1 MAPIEVNSDLHLHG
15 QFSGAV
21 SADMVPSRIGEQA
34 ILKGLH
40 LVGTAD
46 ILNDRWLRMVK
57 DQLSQEAG
65 NEGVFIHKNGT
76 RFILQTEIED
86 AMRVHHILLFP
97 SLSKV
102 QEVRERFSSKCK
114 DLDTEGRPK
123 IHLNSAEIADIALAA
138 DCLVGPSHAFTPW
151 TAMYKEY
158 NSLEK
163 CYGSNA
169 SRIAFIELGLSA
181 DTDMADRVSELGR
194 VTFLSNSDAHSP
206 WPNKMGRE
214 FTTLSMEG
222 ISFSEMSKAIKRE
235 GGRRPILNVKLSP
248 KEGKYHRTRCMG
260 CLTFFTHGDAMRL
273 RWRCPACGKP
283 IKKGVLERIDE
294 LASSKE
300 PVHPDHRPP
309 CVHIIP
315 LSEII
320 GLSLGVKNVY
330 SAKVQEMW
338 RLFINKFRN
347 EISVLT
353 TAPISELE
361 SVDKRTAEMIRLF
374 REDKFSYIP
383 GGAGEYGVPVPPGKD
398 AKMKVWDG
406 AKVVTKDIN
415 ATVDSKQRSLSEF
428 L

>member
-1 MAPIEVNSDLHLHG
+1 MELQRVNADLHLHG

-34 ILKGLH
+34 ILKGLR

-57 DQLSQEAG
+57 SQLVTDSG
-65 NEGVFIHKNGT
+65 NEGIFSHPNGT
-76 RFILQTEIED
+76 RFVLQTEVED

-97 SLSKV
+97 ALSKV

-138 DCLVGPSHAFTPW
+138 GCLIGPSHAFTPW

-158 NSLEK
+158 GSLKE
-163 CYGSNA
+163 CYGVNSDK
-169 SRIAFIELGLSA
+169 IHFIELGLSA
-181 DTDMADRVSELGR
+181 DTDMADRVSELHR

-214 FTTLSMEG
+214 FTTLLMADL
-222 ISFSEMSKAIKRE
+222 SFDEMSKAIRRE
-235 GGRRPILNVKLSP
+235 GGRKPALNVKLNP
-248 KEGKYHRTRCMG
+248 KEGKYHRTRCMN
-260 CLTFFTHGDAMRL
+260 CLTFFSLGDAMGL

-294 LASSKE
+294 LADSKE

-338 RLFINKFRN
+338 RLFINRFGN
-347 EISVLT
+347 EIDVLT
-353 TAPISELE
+353 SIPIPQLE
-361 SVDKRTAEMIRLF
+361 EVDKKTAEMVQLF

-383 GGAGEYGVPVPPGKD
+383 GGAGAYGIPVPPGKE
-398 AKMKVWDG
+398 AKIKVWDG
-406 AKVVTKDIN
+406 SKVVNVDVNT
-415 ATVDSKQRSLSEF
+415 TVDSKQRSLSEF
-428 L
+428 F

>member
-1 MAPIEVNSDLHLHG
+1 MDLEEINADLHLHG
-15 QFSGAV
+15 QFSSAV
-21 SADMVPSRIGEQA
+21 SADMVPSKIGEQA
-34 ILKGLH
+34 ALKGLR

-46 ILNDRWLRMVK
+46 ILNNRWVQMVK
-57 DQLSQEAG
+57 SQLAAENG
-65 NEGVFIHKNGT
+65 NEGIFVHQNGT
-76 RFILQTEIED
+76 RFVLQTEIED

-102 QEVRERFSSKCK
+102 QEVRERFASKCK

-123 IHLNSAEIADIALAA
+123 IHLNSAEIADVALAA
-138 DCLVGPSHAFTPW
+138 GCLIGPSHAFTPW

-158 NSLEK
+158 DSLEK

-169 SRIAFIELGLSA
+169 KNISFIELGLSA
-181 DTDMADRVSELGR
+181 DTDMADRVSELNR

-214 FTTLSMEG
+214 FTTLLMAEP
-222 ISFSEMSKAIKRE
+222 SFEELSRAIRRE
-235 GGRRPILNVKLSP
+235 GGRKPTLNVKLNP

-260 CLTFFTHGDAMRL
+260 CLTFFALGDAMRL

-300 PVHPDHRPP
+300 PIHPDHRPP
-309 CVHIIP
+309 CIHIIP

-320 GLSLGVKNVY
+320 GLSLNVKNVY
-330 SAKVQEMW
+330 STKVQDMW
-338 RLFINKFRN
+338 RLFIKRFGT
-347 EISVLT
+347 EITVLT
-353 TAPISELE
+353 TASISELE
-361 SVDKRTAEMIRLF
+361 GVDRKTAEMIQLF
-374 REDKFSYIP
+374 REDRFSYIP
-383 GGAGEYGVPVPPGKD
+383 GGAGEYGIPVPPGKE

-415 ATVDSKQRSLSEF
+415 ATVDSKQRPLSEF
-428 L
+428 F